1 MRAADEM
8 PTLTPETSPD
18 TDSDTVSASE
28 IPSEESEEEC
38 EAPVREDVEDT
49 PTGDEAEE
57 IEDNVPE
64 REGEADDVPEREGG
78 ETLEVDYAALATEDI
93 ATLKREFPE
102 IGESFDL
109 SRLADPMRY
118 GALRDLGL
126 SPREAYLATGG
137 RRVSYDNR
145 SHLKGTV
152 PRGARSSLPEI
163 PRSELSIA
171 REIFSDVSEK
181 ELERLYRKVTK

>member
-8 PTLTPETSPD
+8 PKLTPETSPD
-18 TDSDTVSASE
+18 SCGDIVSTSE

-38 EAPVREDVEDT
+38 DAPVSDVAEDS
-49 PTGDEAEE
+49 PTGDEE
-57 IEDNVPE
+57 
-64 REGEADDVPEREGG
+64 EGEGDASPEREGG

-126 SPREAYLATGG
+126 SPREAYLASGG